1 MPTKFDWYRSASYDA
16 HQKQLFHR
24 HARARLK
31 ALAQELK
38 FPSGSFD
45 LRSNAGGIAI
55 SGEITLHHDAVY
67 IQVCQPATGWGSGI
81 MIRTCKGRRDYTGGA
96 NNFVP
101 LRMLDDPSALAD
113 RVRSILGPQ
122 HTSRAA

>member
-1 MPTKFDWYRSASYDA
+1 MATTFDWYRSASYDA
-16 HQKQLFHR
+16 HQKQQFHR
-24 HARARLK
+24 NARARLK

-38 FPSGSFD
+38 LSPRSYD
-45 LRSNAGGIAI
+45 LRSNAGGIAV

-67 IQVCQPATGWGSGI
+67 IQVCQPATGWDSGV

-101 LRMLDDPSALAD
+101 LRMLDDLPALAE
-113 RVRSILGPQ
+113 RVSTILRRNLPN
-122 HTSRAA
+122 AA

>member
-1 MPTKFDWYRSASYDA
+1 MVVYFDWYRSASYDA

-38 FPSGSFD
+38 FPSGSYG
-45 LRSNAGGIAI
+45 LRSNAGGIAV

-67 IQVCQPATGWGSGI
+67 IQVCQPATGWDSGV

-96 NNFVP
+96 NNFVR
-101 LRMLDDPSALAD
+101 LRMLDDLPALAD
-113 RVRSILGPQ
+113 RVRSIMHRNL
-122 HTSRAA
+122 SSAA

>member
-1 MPTKFDWYRSASYDA
+1 MAIPFDWYRSASYDA
-16 HQKQLFHR
+16 DQKQLFHR

-45 LRSNAGGIAI
+45 LRSNAGGLAV
-55 SGEITLHHDAVY
+55 SGEITLHHDTVY
-67 IQVCQPATGWGSGI
+67 IQVCQPATGWDSGI

-101 LRMLDDPSALAD
+101 LRMLDDLPTLAD
-113 RVRSILGPQ
+113 RVRSIMHWNIPK
-122 HTSRAA
+122 AA

>member
-1 MPTKFDWYRSASYDA
+1 MVAKFDWYRSASYDA
-16 HQKQLFHR
+16 HQKQQFHR

-31 ALAQELK
+31 ALAVELK
-38 FPSGSFD
+38 FPPGSFD
-45 LRSNAGGIAI
+45 LRSNAGGIAV

-67 IQVCQPATGWGSGI
+67 IQVCQPATGWDSGI

-101 LRMLDDPSALAD
+101 LRMLDDLPALAD
-113 RVRSILGPQ
+113 RVSAILRVHQ
-122 HTSRAA
+122 ASRAA